1 MKQILICALF
11 VFAYQETLNV
21 KVELVTLGVRVT
33 DAHSHN
39 VSGLKAKDFVV
50 FDDGIPVPIKFF
62 SAEEQPL
69 TLGILLD
76 RSASMRYGN
85 KIDRAKDAAITL
97 ARAVNQRGAFFF
109 LAFDHTISAEMG
121 ITTYRSALEYAIQQ
135 VKPGGETS
143 LYDAILRGIA
153 VVNQSR
159 LPRQAMLLISDGADT
174 HSMHTLE
181 DARKAVRES
190 TAQIF
195 TIGYYS
201 REEARLFRTSGSRV
215 QTEDGQVIDNPREVL
230 TNLAED
236 SGAQSYFPESD
247 QEMQSEGAEIAAD
260 LKAQYTI
267 AFYPPPDDN
276 KQQHQLQV
284 LLRDKKDHVRVRRDY
299 WTANPN

>member
-1 MKQILICALF
+1 MKQILIGVLLL
-11 VFAYQETLNV
+11 FAYQETLKV

-33 DAHSHN
+33 DARSHN
-39 VSGLKAKDFVV
+39 VSGLKAKDFIVV
-50 FDDGIPVPIKFF
+50 DDGIPVPIKFF

-85 KIDRAKDAAITL
+85 KIDRAKEAAVTL
-97 ARAVNQRGAFFF
+97 ARSVNQRGAFFF
-109 LAFDHTISAEMG
+109 LAFDHTISPETG
-121 ITTYRSALEYAIQQ
+121 ITTYRSAIEYAIQQ

-153 VVNQSR
+153 LVNQSR
-159 LPRQAMLLISDGADT
+159 LLRQAMLVISDGADT

-201 REEARLFRTSGSRV
+201 VEEARLFHNSGSRV
-215 QTEDGQVIDNPREVL
+215 QREEGQVIDNPREVL
-230 TNLAED
+230 THLARRFRC
-236 SGAQSYFPESD
+236 S
-247 QEMQSEGAEIAAD
+247 I
-260 LKAQYTI
+260 
-267 AFYPPPDDN
+267 
-276 KQQHQLQV
+276 
-284 LLRDKKDHVRVRRDY
+284 LL
-299 WTANPN
+299 PGI